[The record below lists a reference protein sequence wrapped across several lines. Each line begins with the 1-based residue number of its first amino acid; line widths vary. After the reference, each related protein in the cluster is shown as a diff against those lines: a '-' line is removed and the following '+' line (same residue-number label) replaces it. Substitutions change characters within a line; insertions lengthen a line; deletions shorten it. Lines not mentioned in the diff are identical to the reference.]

1 MYIGRFA
8 PTPSGPLHFGSVI
21 TALAGY
27 LDAKHN
33 NGQWKVRIDD
43 IDSPRVLKGAE
54 SAILKN
60 LENLGLLWDGKISRQ
75 SENIMDYKNILEIL
89 KNKNI
94 TYNCNCSR
102 KKIIESNQSD
112 ADADGL
118 IYNNYCRNKN
128 YPSSNKSSIRLIAN
142 YGSTNFIDRAQGL
155 QRHEVNNPISDFVI
169 KRSDQLYAYQ
179 FTVVIDDHLQSVN
192 NIVRGTDLLSSTIKQ
207 HYINTLLSYSEKTYM
222 HIPIAL
228 INNRKLS
235 KGNGDKL
242 NSNNLSLILIEGLKF
257 LRQKIQKNIEDGS
270 PEEILKY
277 ASDNWDINPLKKLS
291 SLELNSTQSL
301 IVDNIHT

>member
-8 PTPSGPLHFGSVI
+8 PTPSGPLHFGSIV
-21 TALAGY
+21 TALASY

-43 IDSPRVLKGAE
+43 IDSPRILEGAE
-54 SAILKN
+54 SNILKN
-60 LENLGLLWDGKISRQ
+60 LESLGLFWDDKIFRQ
-75 SENIMDYKNILEIL
+75 SENIIEYKNVLEML
-89 KNKNI
+89 NSKNL

-102 KKIIESNQSD
+102 KKIIESNLSD
-112 ADADGL
+112 TDEL
-118 IYNNYCRNKN
+118 IYNNYCRNKH

-142 YGSTNFIDRAQGL
+142 YESTNFTDRAQGL
-155 QRHEVNNPISDFVI
+155 QRYNVNNPISDFVI

-179 FTVVIDDHLQSVN
+179 FTVVIDDQLQSVN

-242 NSNNLSLILIEGLKF
+242 NNNNFSLILVEGLKF
-257 LRQKIQKNIEDGS
+257 LKQKIKKDIEDGS
-270 PEEILKY
+270 PEEIIKY
-277 ASDNWDINPLKKLS
+277 AVQNWDTTPLQKLKNIELS
-291 SLELNSTQSL
+291 SNQRL
-301 IVDNIHT
+301 IVDDVRT

>member
-21 TALAGY
+21 TALASY
-27 LDAKHN
+27 LDARHN

-43 IDSPRVLKGAE
+43 IDSPRVLEGAE

-60 LENLGLLWDGKISRQ
+60 LENLGLFWDGKISRQ
-75 SENIMDYKNILEIL
+75 SENIMEYKNILEIL
-89 KNKNI
+89 KNKKL

-102 KKIIESNQSD
+102 KKIIKLSQSV
-112 ADADGL
+112 ADEI

-128 YPSSNKSSIRLIAN
+128 YPSSNKSSIRLITN
-142 YGSTNFIDRAQGL
+142 YESTNFIDRAQGF
-155 QRHEVNNPISDFVI
+155 QCHDVNNSISDFII

-179 FTVVIDDHLQSVN
+179 FTVVIDDQLQSVN

-257 LRQKIQKNIEDGS
+257 LGQKIQKNIEDGS

-277 ASDNWDINPLKKLS
+277 ASDNWDTKPLEQLS

>member
-1 MYIGRFA
+1 LYIGRFA

-43 IDSPRVLKGAE
+43 IDSPRVVEGAE
-54 SAILKN
+54 LAILKN
-60 LENLGLLWDGKISRQ
+60 LENLGLFWDGKISRQ
-75 SENIMDYKNILEIL
+75 SENILEYKNILEKL
-89 KNKNI
+89 KNKNL

-102 KKIIESNQSD
+102 KKIIESNLSD
-112 ADADGL
+112 TDEL
-118 IYNNYCRNKN
+118 IYNNYCRNKH

-142 YGSTNFIDRAQGL
+142 YQSTNFTDRAQGL
-155 QRHEVNNPISDFVI
+155 QRYNVHNPVSDFVI

-179 FTVVIDDHLQSVN
+179 FTVVIDDQLQSVN

-257 LRQKIQKNIEDGS
+257 LRQKIQKGIEDGS

-277 ASDNWDINPLKKLS
+277 AIDNWNPNPFKQLS